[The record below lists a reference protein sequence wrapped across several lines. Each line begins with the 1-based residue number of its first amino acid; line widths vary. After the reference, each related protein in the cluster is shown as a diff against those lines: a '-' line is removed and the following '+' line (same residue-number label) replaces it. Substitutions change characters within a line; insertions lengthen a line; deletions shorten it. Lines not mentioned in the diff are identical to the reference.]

1 MVLLDKLVLELD
13 RNGVLDMSARRRAD
27 SPTSSMMT
35 PAPAEESRAVCSPT
49 AISLWQ
55 LAEALVSP
63 TIEGPFKITGR
74 EKASV
79 FFVRTSSCLGFCEGI
94 S

>member
-1 MVLLDKLVLELD
+1 MRSLALASIRSDCEIEHLTEPWLEMVLLDKLVLELD

-55 LAEALVSP
+55 LAEALP
-63 TIEGPFKITGR
+63 DDRGTI
-74 EKASV
+74 
-79 FFVRTSSCLGFCEGI
+79 
-94 S
+94 

>member
-13 RNGVLDMSARRRAD
+13 RNGVLDMSARMRAD

-55 LAEALVSP
+55 LAEALPDDRGTESRAVCSP
-63 TIEGPFKITGR
+63 T
-74 EKASV
+74 A
-79 FFVRTSSCLGFCEGI
+79 I
-94 S
+94 SLWQLAEALPDDRGTMR

>member
-1 MVLLDKLVLELD
+1 VRSLALASIRSDCEIEHLTEPWLEMILLDKLVLELD

-49 AISLWQ
+49 ANM
-55 LAEALVSP
+55 AEALPDDP
-63 TIEGPFKITGR
+63 TNCADP
-74 EKASV
+74 
-79 FFVRTSSCLGFCEGI
+79 
-94 S
+94 

>member
-1 MVLLDKLVLELD
+1 MRSLALASNRSDCEIEHLTEGWLEMILLDKLVLELD

-55 LAEALVSP
+55 LAEALP
-63 TIEGPFKITGR
+63 DDRGTI
-74 EKASV
+74 
-79 FFVRTSSCLGFCEGI
+79 
-94 S
+94 